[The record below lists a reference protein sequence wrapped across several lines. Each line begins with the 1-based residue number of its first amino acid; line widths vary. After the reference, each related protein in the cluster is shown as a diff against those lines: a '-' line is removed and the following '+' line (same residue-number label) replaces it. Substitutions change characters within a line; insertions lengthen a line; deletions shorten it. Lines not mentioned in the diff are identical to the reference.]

1 MSNPNETTAFDRVAQ
16 SSRIF
21 AYLYRFRNLLRKHW
35 WIPALTITMALG
47 AQGWRIWSTTPT
59 FVSVGKLVMNMKI
72 NVAGAGLGAYT
83 EEYNNFLGTQV
94 AMMQSSTV
102 LQRAADRV
110 KALHPDL
117 PVDQMAKVSAEFLP
131 KTTVFM
137 MSVVSTN
144 GDYAQAYLDACM
156 EEYTS
161 LKKEM
166 VANTS
171 EHSENGLRDQLARKE
186 KELNDEEEELLD
198 FQTSNDVVLLQDQ
211 GGGASKDL
219 VLLDEQ
225 LRQHQLEYGLY
236 SKMTL
241 DQTLQMQDDNNN
253 NNNSGDAS
261 LGELPSIDVNNMDTA
276 NMATNLAASGAGY
289 IRLKQ
294 TLQLKK
300 AELAELSQYLRPKH
314 PKIVALNDEIG
325 SEENLLEILRTQSSE
340 QLENKRESLKL
351 EIDNLQ
357 DQIKQLKDTAED
369 ISRKMTEYQKIKDD
383 IDRNQKLYNQL
394 LSTEESLDV
403 GRGTDP
409 DTVII
414 YEKASPPMPN
424 HPNLVRS
431 LAIAGFMGLL
441 FGAALLF
448 ILDRLDDRPASF
460 TELQDMFDE
469 NVLGQIPAEN
479 QSGKH
484 SELKI
489 IQQNDRRHAFV
500 ESYRNLRSSLLYMAT
515 EGKRAKT
522 ILITSAIPGDGKS
535 MTAANLAITMA
546 QAGSNVLLVDADLRK
561 GHLHTR
567 FGVAPGEVGFTEVLS
582 QGADWRHA
590 ITPTHIKSLSL
601 LSRGGFSQNPGELFL
616 KVSTRQLLSEFAE
629 QYDYVILDTAPVMA
643 ADDAGSLA
651 PHVEGVLFVIRA
663 GHTSAR
669 IAHAALDVLYQR
681 EVNVL
686 GLAFNGVDTAATE
699 YYFYKY
705 KDYTAYP
712 SA

>member
-1 MSNPNETTAFDRVAQ
+1 
-16 SSRIF
+16 
-21 AYLYRFRNLLRKHW
+21 
-35 WIPALTITMALG
+35 
-47 AQGWRIWSTTPT
+47 
-59 FVSVGKLVMNMKI
+59 
-72 NVAGAGLGAYT
+72 
-83 EEYNNFLGTQV
+83 
-94 AMMQSSTV
+94 
-102 LQRAADRV
+102 
-110 KALHPDL
+110 
-117 PVDQMAKVSAEFLP
+117 
-131 KTTVFM
+131 
-137 MSVVSTN
+137 
-144 GDYAQAYLDACM
+144 M
-156 EEYTS
+156 EEYIN

-171 EHSENGLRDQLARKE
+171 EHSESGIRDQLARKE

-198 FQTSNDVVLLQDQ
+198 FQSSNDVVLLQDQ

-219 VLLDEQ
+219 VLLDQE
-225 LRQHQLEYGLY
+225 LRQRQLEYGLY

-241 DQTLQMQDDNNN
+241 DQTLQMQDNN
-253 NNNSGDAS
+253 NNNSSDNS
-261 LGELPSIDVNNMDTA
+261 LGELPTIDVNSMDSA

-300 AELAELSQYLRPKH
+300 AELVELSQYLRPKH

-325 SEENLLEILRTQSSE
+325 SEEKLLDILRTQSSE

-351 EIDNLQ
+351 EIENLQ

-394 LSTEESLDV
+394 RATEESLDV

-409 DTVII
+409 DTVVI
-414 YEKASPPMPN
+414 YEKASPPVLN
-424 HPNLVRS
+424 RPNLIRS
-431 LAIAGFMGLL
+431 FAIAGFIGLL
-441 FGAALLF
+441 LGSALLF

-469 NVLGQIPAEN
+469 NVLGQIPAET
-479 QSGKH
+479 QSGKG

-489 IQQNDRRHAFV
+489 IQPNERRHAFV

-522 ILITSAIPGDGKS
+522 ILVTSAIPGDGKS

-567 FGVAPGEVGFTEVLS
+567 FGISTNDVGFTEVLS
-582 QGADWRHA
+582 LGADWHNA
-590 ITPTHIKSLSL
+590 IIPTHIKSLSL
-601 LSRGGFSQNPGELFL
+601 MPRGGFSENPGELFL
-616 KVSTRQLLSEFAE
+616 KASTKQLLAEFAE
-629 QYDYVILDTAPVMA
+629 HYDYVILDTAPVMA